1 MTWSLFVI
9 GLLTPDIGAAPPAKA
24 GRTVDLK
31 EILRI
36 KDDGDKVVF
45 DHTGKMLESGDSLYC
60 HNGPF
65 IYQFDRSGRLIHRF
79 GKKGQGP
86 GECDYIGDFLVDGGT
101 VVCFSDTPLKIL
113 TFGKDGNL
121 LSDVK
126 TDRNLLYWRIGVI
139 DGTRYGI
146 RDEMLFDFSY
156 RQRDGLVETPFSV
169 YRLGGA
175 PLKPEKIFDIPV
187 LHYIIKGRWWRR
199 IMLDVE
205 PLSRFFFVLHSDT
218 YRFDKIEASTGKLLK
233 KISKDYR
240 RVKAGTEK
248 DEIIEGLQPPPLSYE
263 FDIYNL
269 AACGD
274 RLWVFTSTTRKDG
287 RERLVDVYD
296 VEGNMLDS
304 FYIAFPAN
312 GQRIWQGSI
321 IMSADGVLT
330 ALQESEETGLLSI
343 GRYKATAD

>member
-1 MTWSLFVI
+1 MS
-9 GLLTPDIGAAPPAKA
+9 GLMTPDMGAAPPAKA
-24 GRTVDLK
+24 GRTVALK

-36 KDDGDKVVF
+36 EDDGDKVVF
-45 DHTGKMLESGDSLYC
+45 DQTQKLFEAGGSLYC
-60 HNGPF
+60 LNGPF
-65 IYQFDRSGRLIHRF
+65 IYQFDRNGRLVRRF

-101 VVCFSDTPLKIL
+101 VVCFSSMPFKIL

-121 LSDVK
+121 LSDMK
-126 TDRNLLYWRIGVI
+126 ADRNLLYWRIGAI

-146 RDEMLFDFSY
+146 RDEMKFDLSY
-156 RQRDGLVETPFSV
+156 RQRDGLIETPFSV
-169 YRLGGA
+169 YRLDGA
-175 PLKPEKIFDIPV
+175 PPKPEKIFDIPV
-187 LHYIIKGRWWRR
+187 LQYIKEGRWWRR

-205 PLSRFFFVLHSDT
+205 PLGRCFFVLHSDT

-233 KISKDYR
+233 TITRDYK
-240 RVKAGTEK
+240 RVKAGTEETVEDK
-248 DEIIEGLQPPPLSYE
+248 FSEGLKPPPLAYE

-274 RLWVFTSTTRKDG
+274 RLWVFTSMTRKSG

-296 VEGNMLDS
+296 IEGKMVDS

-330 ALQESEETGLLSI
+330 ALQESVETGFVSI
-343 GRYKATAD
+343 GRYKAAAD